1 MEMPLKEIN
10 MQSNLGELFKDE
22 AFGWEHSFWL
32 KKLAIELFTLF
43 HAEPLAEVAAK
54 QSQFSAA
61 MIPLLVKVL
70 LNAKCSNHRIALNE
84 GIGNFFMKNFN
95 HLSGQ
100 AMEVGISWEY
110 RIFPTQ

>member
-1 MEMPLKEIN
+1 MEVPLKGIN
-10 MQSNLGELFKDE
+10 MQSDLGELFEDE
-22 AFGWEHSFWL
+22 AFGWEHSYWV

-43 HAEPLAEVAAK
+43 QAEPLAEVAAK

-70 LNAKCSNHRIALNE
+70 LNAKCTNHRIALNE
-84 GIGNFFMKNFN
+84 GIGKFFIKNFN

-100 AMEVGISWEY
+100 AMEVGISWEH
-110 RIFPTQ
+110 RILLT